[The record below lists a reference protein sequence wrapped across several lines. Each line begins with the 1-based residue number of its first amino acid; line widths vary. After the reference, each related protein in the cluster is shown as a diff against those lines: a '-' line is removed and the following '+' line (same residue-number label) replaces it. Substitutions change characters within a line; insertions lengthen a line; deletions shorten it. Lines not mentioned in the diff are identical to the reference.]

1 MKSEDLKPHLACDL
15 EEDKVK
21 FPVVAMPKIDGV
33 RGINLNGSITGR
45 SKKPF
50 KNGYIAEC
58 FSHESYLGVDG
69 ELTLGDWTDARLCSN
84 TTGFVNRKTPKPGKP
99 TRSDDIAWWAFDYIC
114 PATIHLPYVERLEA
128 LERASSCWFEPGN
141 TLRNVHVVPW
151 KLVHSLEELLAFEEE
166 CLDQG
171 FEGVIVR
178 DPQGLHKS
186 GRATVRSGAYLRIK
200 RFIDFE
206 GTIENLIEAKEN
218 QNEAKTNEL
227 GRTERS
233 THQENMVPK
242 GMVGMIQMRAL
253 ADVVHSG
260 KVLIAKGQLVDVG
273 PGNMVHDERVRV
285 WEAFVNKTPDCI
297 VGQIGKAKFFPK
309 GQKDK
314 PRFPTFIGIRSEED
328 MSED

>member
-1 MKSEDLKPHLACDL
+1 MTKKTDMKPHLACDL

-33 RGINLNGSITGR
+33 RGLNLTGDITGR
-45 SKKPF
+45 SLKPF
-50 KNGYIAEC
+50 KNNFIAEC
-58 FSHESYLGVDG
+58 FSNEALLGVDG
-69 ELTLGDWTDARLCSN
+69 ELALGDWTDARLCSN
-84 TTGFVNRKTPKPGKP
+84 TTGFVNRKTAKEGKP
-99 TRSDDIAWWAFDYIC
+99 TRSNDLVWWAFDYIG
-114 PATIHLPYVERLEA
+114 PATVHLPYIERLEA
-128 LERASSCWFEPGN
+128 LTVAHQVGDWRKLF
-141 TLRNVHVVPW
+141 NVSLVPW
-151 KLVHSLEELLAFEEE
+151 KLVHSLEELLAFEDE
-166 CLDQG
+166 CLDAG

-186 GRATVRSGAYLRIK
+186 GRATVRGGTYLRIK

-206 GTIENLIEAKEN
+206 GVIENLTEAKEN
-218 QNEAKTNEL
+218 QNEAKVNEL

-253 ADVVHSG
+253 ADVVHNG

-273 PGNMVHDERVRV
+273 PGNMLHDQRVKA
-285 WEAFVNKTPDCI
+285 WEDFVNKTEDSL
-297 VGQIGKAKFFPK
+297 VGQIGKGKFFGH

-314 PRFPTFIGIRSEED
+314 PRFPTFIGVRSDED
-328 MSED
+328 MSEG